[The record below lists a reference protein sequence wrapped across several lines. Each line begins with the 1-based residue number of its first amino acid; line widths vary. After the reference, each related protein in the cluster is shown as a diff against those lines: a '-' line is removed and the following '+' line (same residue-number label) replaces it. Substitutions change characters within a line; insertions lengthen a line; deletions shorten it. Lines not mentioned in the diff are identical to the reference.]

1 MDEGGDAAA
10 NGAAEGTGPGFSE
23 AHDLSGFGFRL
34 GPVLRLQTP
43 FLGELAVEAGLIGAD
58 AVEGLLALQ
67 RRWGTRLGEILIA
80 QGTARPNEVARL
92 IAAQRSLRY
101 INLEEEPADPTLAN
115 ARALDFYIAARCL
128 PWRWIGRDTVYVA
141 ADPDRARAAIEAL
154 EGQPCAIFVAS
165 AHDIDRALR
174 IRFDEQLNER
184 ARFDL
189 SMEFPESSANLRV
202 TKGQAGCLAALALA
216 IGLAFSF
223 APLATA
229 FALNVALGVCFLAVA
244 VLRFVSVFV
253 GLLSPATVEELAF
266 DKLGAIPDAE
276 LPIYTILVPL
286 FREADVVPILADAL
300 RKLDYPASKLDI
312 KLVFEESDLETYEAA
327 KALKLPG
334 NFEFIRVPP
343 TLPLTKPKAC
353 NFALPFA
360 RGTFLVVYDAEDLPA
375 PDQLRRAVA
384 AFKLGDPKLACV
396 QAQLNY
402 YNWFENWLTRQFAIE
417 YASFFDLLLP
427 TLAKLG
433 MPVPLGGTSTHF
445 RVDTLRQAG
454 AWDPFNVTEDADLGM
469 RLAMLGYRTGVIRS
483 TTEEEANCRL
493 DNWLRQRSR
502 WIKGWIQTYL
512 VRMRHPVKLYRA
524 LGFKGFLGFQIVIG
538 GFSLSSLVHPL
549 LYLAAISALA
559 TLHSL
564 ADLTHDLPIAI
575 FNIVVLVSG
584 YGITVLAG
592 MAAASARGLKPLVAE
607 ALMMPAYWLLIS
619 ASAYKA
625 MLELLIRPFHW
636 EKTEHGISRLTEL
649 QLARVNAFADRSAQK
664 DRQEFR
670 S

>member
-1 MDEGGDAAA
+1 MDDGGDAASD
-10 NGAAEGTGPGFSE
+10 GVTESDGPGFGE
-23 AHDLSGFGFRL
+23 AQGSPGFGLRV
-34 GPVLRLQTP
+34 GPALRMRTP
-43 FLGELAVEAGLIGAD
+43 LLGELAVEAGLIGVD
-58 AVEGLLALQ
+58 TVEGLLALQ
-67 RRWGTRLGEILIA
+67 RRWGTRIGEIMIA
-80 QGTARPNEVARL
+80 EGRARPTEVARL
-92 IAAQRSLRY
+92 IAAQRGLRY
-101 INLEEEPADPTLAN
+101 IDLEREPADPTLAK
-115 ARALDFYIAARCL
+115 AQALDFYIATRCL
-128 PWRWIGRDTVYVA
+128 PWRWIERETVYVA
-141 ADPDRARAAIEAL
+141 ADPDKARAAIEAY
-154 EGQPCAIFVAS
+154 EGRPCAIFVAS
-165 AHDIDRALR
+165 ALDIDHALR
-174 IRFDEQLNER
+174 LRFDEQFSDR

-202 TKGQAGCLAALALA
+202 TTGQVGCLAAFGLA

-223 APLATA
+223 APLSTA
-229 FALNVALGVCFLAVA
+229 FALNIALGICFLAVA
-244 VLRFVSVFV
+244 MLRLVSIFV
-253 GLLSPATVEELAF
+253 GLLSPPTAEELAF
-266 DKLGAIPDAE
+266 EKLGTIPDAE
-276 LPIYTILVPL
+276 LPVYTILVPL

-312 KLVFEESDLETYEAA
+312 KFVFEESDLETYEVA

-353 NFALPFA
+353 NFVLPFV
-360 RGTFLVVYDAEDLPA
+360 RGTFLVIYDAEDLPG

-384 AFKLGDPKLACV
+384 AFKLGDPTLACV

-445 RVDTLRQAG
+445 RTDTLRQAG

-469 RLAMLGYRTGVIRS
+469 RFAMLGYRTGVIRS

-524 LGFKGFLGFQIVIG
+524 LGFRGFLGFQIVIG

-549 LYLAAISALA
+549 FYLAVIAALA
-559 TLHSL
+559 TSRSL

-592 MAAASARGLKPLVAE
+592 MAAASARGLKPLVSE

-619 ASAYKA
+619 VSAYKA
-625 MLELLIRPFHW
+625 MLEFLIRPFHW
-636 EKTEHGISRLTEL
+636 EKTEHGISKLTEA
-649 QLARVNAFADRSAQK
+649 QLARVNAFTNNLTRKS
-664 DRQEFR
+664 RREFR